1 MPHSPSTAP
10 SGSPSSG
17 TDGSGASRAPR
28 VRLAR
33 GASPWLVPT
42 VATAALG
49 LARARKSKRAA
60 LVAVP
65 ATALAAGMLW
75 FFRDPERE
83 IGQGRVISPADGVVQ
98 SIMPWQDG
106 RTRVAI
112 FMSPLNVHVNRA
124 PLAGTVASVEHIPGG
139 YVPAFNKESE
149 NNERVVWHFDTEL
162 GDIEMVQIAGA
173 VARRIVPYVPSGAKV
188 EQGERLGL
196 IRFGSRVDVYLPK
209 GVETAVEV
217 GQTTTAGVTRLDRD

>member
-1 MPHSPSTAP
+1 MPHSQTSAP
-10 SGSPSSG
+10 RG
-17 TDGSGASRAPR
+17 R

-33 GASPWLVPT
+33 GASPWLLPT
-42 VATAALG
+42 VATAALS
-49 LARARKSKRAA
+49 LARSRRSRRAA
-60 LVAVP
+60 AIAVP

-83 IGQGRVISPADGVVQ
+83 IATGRVISPADGVVQ
-98 SIMPWQDG
+98 SIMPWKDG

-124 PLAGTVASVEHIPGG
+124 PLAGTVTSVEHVPGG
-139 YVPAFNKESE
+139 FVPAFNKESE

-173 VARRIVPYVPSGAKV
+173 VARRIVPYIPQGTKV
-188 EQGERLGL
+188 EQGERIGL
-196 IRFGSRVDVYLPK
+196 IRFGSRVDIYLPE
-209 GVETAVEV
+209 GVDVAVEV
-217 GQTTTAGVTRLDRD
+217 GQTTTAGVTRIDRD

>member
-1 MPHSPSTAP
+1 MPHSHSPAP
-10 SGSPSSG
+10 LG
-17 TDGSGASRAPR
+17 R

-33 GASPWLVPT
+33 GASPWLLPT
-42 VATAALG
+42 VATAAVSLVK
-49 LARARKSKRAA
+49 ARHSGRWAT
-60 LVAVP
+60 VAVP

-83 IGQGRVISPADGVVQ
+83 IAEGRVISPADGVVQ
-98 SIMPWQDG
+98 SVMPWKDG

-124 PLAGTVASVEHIPGG
+124 PLAGTISSVEHVPGG
-139 YVPAFNKESE
+139 FVPAFNKESE
-149 NNERVVWHFDTEL
+149 NNERVVWHFDTDL

-173 VARRIVPYVPSGAKV
+173 VARRIVPYVPRGCKV
-188 EQGERLGL
+188 EQGDRIGL
-196 IRFGSRVDVYLPK
+196 IRFGSRVDVYLPE
-209 GVETAVEV
+209 GIEAGVEV

>member
-1 MPHSPSTAP
+1 MPHSPSGPTSAP
-10 SGSPSSG
+10 RG
-17 TDGSGASRAPR
+17 R

-33 GASPWLVPT
+33 GASPWLLPT

-49 LARARKSKRAA
+49 LARARRSRGAA
-60 LVAVP
+60 AVAVP

-83 IGQGRVISPADGVVQ
+83 IAQGRLISPADGVVQ
-98 SIMPWQDG
+98 SVMPWKDG

-173 VARRIVPYVPSGAKV
+173 VARRIVPYVPEGTKV
-188 EQGERLGL
+188 EQGERIGL
-196 IRFGSRVDVYLPK
+196 IRFGSRVDLYLP
-209 GVETAVEV
+209 GDIDVAVEV
-217 GQTTTAGVTRLDRD
+217 GQKTTAGVTRIDRD

>member
-1 MPHSPSTAP
+1 MPHSPSGPTSAP
-10 SGSPSSG
+10 RG
-17 TDGSGASRAPR
+17 R

-33 GASPWLVPT
+33 GSSPWLLPT

-49 LARARKSKRAA
+49 LARARRSRGAA
-60 LVAVP
+60 AVAVP

-75 FFRDPERE
+75 FFRDPERD
-83 IGQGRVISPADGVVQ
+83 IAQGRLISPADGVVQ
-98 SIMPWQDG
+98 SIMPWKDG

-124 PLAGTVASVEHIPGG
+124 PLAGTVTSVQHIPGG

-173 VARRIVPYVPSGAKV
+173 VARRIVPYLPEGTKV
-188 EQGERLGL
+188 EQGERIGL
-196 IRFGSRVDVYLPK
+196 IRFGSRVDLYLP
-209 GVETAVEV
+209 GDVDVAVEV
-217 GQTTTAGVTRLDRD
+217 GQKTTAGVTRIDRD